1 MVMEYNIMQ
10 MVINIKVNLWMDL
23 LKVTENIF
31 GLTDQ
36 LIKVISSKDVEMGM
50 VFGKQK
56 MVQKNI
62 KVTIW

>member
-56 MVQKNI
+56 MV
-62 KVTIW
+62 